1 MAAASRILI
10 IEDDISIAELQ
21 RDYLE
26 IHSIEADI
34 VTDGFE
40 GMTRALKEE
49 YDLVIIDL
57 MLPSMNGYEICRRI
71 REVKNISLMIV
82 SAKKEDID
90 KIRGFGLG
98 ADDYLTKP
106 FSPSELVARVQ
117 AHMKRYKQLTDV
129 GQRVEFIEMGNI
141 VVDKAARKVFVLGNE
156 ITFTTK
162 EFDLLVFFME
172 HPNRVWTKEQLFR
185 QLWYMDDLDGD
196 VFTVVVHIGRIRDKL
211 KKGKLS
217 DLPIET
223 IWGSGY
229 RFNHTITPWEERF

>member
-1 MAAASRILI
+1 MPSRILI

-26 IHSIEADI
+26 IHDIEAEI
-34 VTDGFE
+34 ITDGSE
-40 GMTRALKEE
+40 GLRRALNEPF
-49 YDLVIIDL
+49 DLIVVDL
-57 MLPSMNGYEICRRI
+57 MLPSMNGFEICRRI
-71 REVKNISLMIV
+71 REKKNIPLIIV

-90 KIRGFGLG
+90 KIRGLGLG
-98 ADDYLTKP
+98 ADDYITKP
-106 FSPSELVARVQ
+106 FSPSEFVARVQ
-117 AHMKRYKQLTDV
+117 AHSKRYKQLTRTE
-129 GQRVEFIEMGNI
+129 QTQNYLEIKNI
-141 VVDKAARKVFVLGNE
+141 IVDKAARKVFVLGQE
-156 ITFTTK
+156 VIFTTK

-196 VFTVVVHIGRIRDKL
+196 VFTVVVHVGRIRDKL

-217 DLPIET
+217 ELPIET

-229 RFNHTITPWEERF
+229 RFNS

>member
-1 MAAASRILI
+1 MPSRILI

-26 IHSIEADI
+26 IHDIQAEI

-40 GMTRALKEE
+40 GLNRALNEPF
-49 YDLVIIDL
+49 DLIVVDL
-57 MLPSMNGYEICRRI
+57 MLPSMNGFEICRRI
-71 REVKNISLMIV
+71 REKKNIPLVIV

-90 KIRGFGLG
+90 KIRGLGLG
-98 ADDYLTKP
+98 ADDYITKP
-106 FSPSELVARVQ
+106 FSPSEFVARVQ
-117 AHMKRYKQLTDV
+117 AHSKRYKQLTGT
-129 GQRVEFIEMGNI
+129 GQQQEYLERNNI
-141 VVDKAARKVFVLGNE
+141 IVDKAARKVFVLGQE
-156 ITFTTK
+156 VIFTTK

-196 VFTVVVHIGRIRDKL
+196 VFTVVVHVGRIRDKL

-217 DLPIET
+217 ELPIET

-229 RFNHTITPWEERF
+229 RFNS

>member
-1 MAAASRILI
+1 MPSRILI

-26 IHSIEADI
+26 IHEIEAEI

-40 GMTRALKEE
+40 GLNRALNEPF
-49 YDLVIIDL
+49 DLIVVDL
-57 MLPSMNGYEICRRI
+57 MLPSMNGFEICRRI
-71 REVKNISLMIV
+71 REKKNIPLIIV

-90 KIRGFGLG
+90 KIRGLGLG
-98 ADDYLTKP
+98 ADDYITKP
-106 FSPSELVARVQ
+106 FSPSEFVARVQ
-117 AHMKRYKQLTDV
+117 AHSKRYRQLTGT
-129 GQRVEFIEMGNI
+129 GQTQDYLEIKDI
-141 VVDKAARKVFVLGNE
+141 IVDKAARKVIVLGQE
-156 ITFTTK
+156 VIFTTK

-196 VFTVVVHIGRIRDKL
+196 VFTVVVHVGRIRDKL

-217 DLPIET
+217 ELPIET

-229 RFNHTITPWEERF
+229 RFNS

>member
-1 MAAASRILI
+1 VPSRILI

-26 IHSIEADI
+26 IHEIEAEI

-40 GMTRALKEE
+40 GLNRALNEPF
-49 YDLVIIDL
+49 DLIVVDL
-57 MLPSMNGYEICRRI
+57 MLPSMNGFEICRRI
-71 REVKNISLMIV
+71 REQKNIPLIIV

-90 KIRGFGLG
+90 KIRGLGLG
-98 ADDYLTKP
+98 ADDYITKP
-106 FSPSELVARVQ
+106 FSPSEFVARVQ
-117 AHMKRYKQLTDV
+117 AHSKRYRQLTGT
-129 GQRVEFIEMGNI
+129 GQTQDYLEIKDI
-141 VVDKAARKVFVLGNE
+141 IVDKAARKVFVLGQE
-156 ITFTTK
+156 VIFTTK

-196 VFTVVVHIGRIRDKL
+196 VFTVVVHVGRIRDKL

-217 DLPIET
+217 ELPIET

-229 RFNHTITPWEERF
+229 RFNS

>member
-1 MAAASRILI
+1 VPSRILI

-26 IHSIEADI
+26 IHEIEAEI

-40 GMTRALKEE
+40 GLNRALNEPF
-49 YDLVIIDL
+49 DLIVVDL
-57 MLPSMNGYEICRRI
+57 MLPSMNGFEICRRI
-71 REVKNISLMIV
+71 REKKNIPLIIV

-90 KIRGFGLG
+90 KIRGLGLG
-98 ADDYLTKP
+98 ADDYITKP
-106 FSPSELVARVQ
+106 FSPSEFVARVQ
-117 AHMKRYKQLTDV
+117 AHSKRYRQLTGT
-129 GQRVEFIEMGNI
+129 GQTQDYLEIKDI
-141 VVDKAARKVFVLGNE
+141 IVDKAARKVFVLGQE
-156 ITFTTK
+156 VIFTTK

-196 VFTVVVHIGRIRDKL
+196 VFTVVVHVGRIRDKL

-217 DLPIET
+217 ELPIET

-229 RFNHTITPWEERF
+229 RFNS

>member
-1 MAAASRILI
+1 MPTRILI

-26 IHSIEADI
+26 IHEIESEI

-40 GMTRALKEE
+40 GLNRALTEPF
-49 YDLVIIDL
+49 DLIVVDL
-57 MLPSMNGYEICRRI
+57 MLPSINGFEICRRI
-71 REVKNISLMIV
+71 REKKNIPLIIV

-90 KIRGFGLG
+90 KIRGLGLG
-98 ADDYLTKP
+98 ADDYITKP
-106 FSPSELVARVQ
+106 FSPSEFVARVQ
-117 AHMKRYKQLTDV
+117 AHSKRYRQLTGT
-129 GQRVEFIEMGNI
+129 GQTQDYLEIKNI
-141 VVDKAARKVFVLGNE
+141 IVDKAARKVFVLGQE
-156 ITFTTK
+156 VIFTTK

-196 VFTVVVHIGRIRDKL
+196 VFTVVVHVGRIRDKL

-217 DLPIET
+217 ELPIET

-229 RFNHTITPWEERF
+229 RFNS